1 MALREC
7 VRYAWE
13 QGTSPLSVPSGV
25 AVWTL
30 GIAQHECLSPR
41 VPSHLRFLHGRETGG
56 ASKHQILRQTRQI
69 WSGRFWNVTT
79 CVWKWDHVSCDVF
92 RVALALQEAE
102 HHSKTTRGQRDLPR
116 AQPLKMWK
124 QFVGLCMRIVGE
136 QLRRL
141 LQLLMC
147 HTEQCRQF
155 SRVIWTCIALLQSS
169 AQVSDPEQKE
179 HRVAICQELR
189 QRALDDPSFMSR
201 VITGNKSSVYGYDP
215 ETKQQSSQ
223 WKSPGPPR
231 PKKARQSCSTTKSML
246 IVFFDN
252 RGIVHYEFAP
262 EGQTVNTKCYCI
274 VLRRLR
280 EDIWQKRPEL
290 WRAGNWLLYDDNAP
304 SHRALVTREFL
315 AHNSI
320 IALPY
325 LPYSPDLAPCNF
337 FLFLKMKLQLK
348 GRRFHRVEKIQWES
362 HNVLGMLRE
371 QDFQHEFQQWQRRW
385 DRCVA
390 AQGDYFEGML
400 PKRKSGTYIVVY
412 RSSLGTF
419 WYTLLC
425 IHFDIT

>member
-1 MALREC
+1 MNVCAVLGSREC
-7 VRYAWE
+7 RHSVCRVVSLCEYWE
-13 QGTSPLSVPSGV
+13 LHNMSVCHHVCLHICDFSMDMKLELRASIKFCVKLGKSGAESFEMIRRAYGNEAMSRARCFEWHAHFKRGRTSL
-25 AVWTL
+25 
-30 GIAQHECLSPR
+30 EDNER
-41 VPSHLRFLHGRETGG
+41 
-56 ASKHQILRQTRQI
+56 
-69 WSGRFWNVTT
+69 SGRPSMSSTPKNVETIRRLVHEDRRRT
-79 CVWKWDHVSCDVF
+79 IKDIAAIINVSYRTVQTILMCDLNMH
-92 RVALALQEAE
+92 RVAA
-102 HHSKTTRGQRDLPR
+102 K
-116 AQPLKMWK
+116 
-124 QFVGLCMRIVGE
+124 FVPT
-136 QLRRL
+136 L
-141 LQLLMC
+141 L
-147 HTEQCRQF
+147 
-155 SRVIWTCIALLQSS
+155 I
-169 AQVSDPEQKE
+169 PEQKE
-179 HRVAICQELR
+179 HRVAICQELC
-189 QRALDDPSFMSR
+189 QHALDDPSFMSR

-371 QDFQHEFQQWQRRW
+371 QDFQHEFQEWQRRW
-385 DRCVA
+385 D
-390 AQGDYFEGML
+390 
-400 PKRKSGTYIVVY
+400 
-412 RSSLGTF
+412 
-419 WYTLLC
+419 
-425 IHFDIT
+425 